1 MSSKKVLAILLAS
14 GMVVGSL
21 AACDAAGAA
30 TTAAPAAAEA
40 VQEAAEEATEEVA
53 AAAEET
59 AEAAE
64 EAVEE
69 TAEAAEE
76 TVEEAAEEVAGAWE
90 GDVDEINVLLLDVL
104 GSSENGK
111 EEVEAAMNEITEASV
126 GVHANIRF
134 ASMADYTNNL
144 GLALAS
150 GEQLDLVNVVPM
162 SAGSFLTL
170 FANGQLMDITDYLE
184 EDGQDILEMMG
195 DYIYADSK
203 DGRIY
208 GVPCW
213 RNYVA
218 GTYLIMREDILND
231 LGMYDFAKDAT
242 TWSEVEELFTK
253 VKDEAGVSPLGTS
266 IYVTGTI
273 FGDEEIANYV
283 GFDNLGDAYAVLFA
297 DNDGNISSLL
307 DNEDYL
313 AQMAR
318 MHDWY
323 GKDLVYK
330 DLMTTDDHT
339 DTIMKSGVIFSSVQ
353 VSELG
358 VEAAKK
364 EATGYDV
371 LCKEIGLAPLG
382 STPGQRIGCAVPVTS
397 QEPEAA
403 IRWLNAVMA
412 SPELSNLL
420 AWGIEGRDYVVED
433 GVAKY
438 PEGMDTGSVYHIP
451 DYMGPNYFAILPWD
465 GTSADFRQVAEDY
478 LKSAEISPY
487 MGFAAD
493 QSELTNI
500 VTGISSAFEEFNDQI
515 RYGFG
520 DESTI
525 EAYKTKLAAAGL
537 DDYLAAFQAQV
548 DAWKA
553 AQ

>member
-1 MSSKKVLAILLAS
+1 MSIKKVLAVLLAS
-14 GMVVGSL
+14 GMVLGSL
-21 AACDAAGAA
+21 AACDAGS
-30 TTAAPAAAEA
+30 AAPAAEA
-40 VQEAAEEATEEVA
+40 VQEAVEEQAEEVA
-53 AAAEET
+53 EAAEAQVEEV

-64 EAVEE
+64 EQVEE
-69 TAEAAEE
+69 VAEA
-76 TVEEAAEEVAGAWE
+76 VEEAAGAWD

-111 EEVEAAMNEITEASV
+111 EEVEAAINEITEATV
-126 GVHANIRF
+126 GVHANIRY
-134 ASMADYTNNL
+134 AGMADYTNNL

-170 FANGQLMDITDYLE
+170 FANGQLMDITEYLE

-203 DGRIY
+203 DGKIY

-231 LGMYDFAKDAT
+231 LGMYDFAKDMG

-253 VKDEAGVSPLGTS
+253 VKDEANISPLGTS

-273 FGDEEIANYV
+273 FGDENIADYV

-297 DNDGNISSLL
+297 DDNGQISSLL
-307 DNEDYL
+307 ENEAYL

-323 GKDLVYK
+323 EKDLVYK

-371 LCKEIGLAPLG
+371 MCKEIGLAPLG

-451 DYMGPNYFAILPWD
+451 DYMGPNYFNILPWD

-525 EAYKTKLAAAGL
+525 EAYKAKLDAAGL
-537 DDYLAAFQAQV
+537 ADYLGAFQAQV
-548 DAWKA
+548 DAWMASK
-553 AQ
+553 